1 MQTELDSDI
10 RKRIQQSPLFNGVT
24 DAEFEALLAECTLK
38 NYRTV
43 EKVDYFQ
50 NPEEGLLLI
59 LEGLT
64 EIYIENV
71 DGQSSLLELLQEGE
85 IIGFSN
91 LAYFLGELNRPLDRH
106 RMKLV
111 VSKSTRCLQVPFSV
125 VKKRLVDERV
135 RDMLLQKMSLRLA
148 NVYASLGEQVRL
160 ADEWGTSEPYVYRVK
175 DLMTTPPCTVTE
187 QESSQEIAKRMV
199 QKSISSV
206 LVIDRHGQ
214 LVGIITEKDLV
225 RRVVAQQACGP
236 LNAKDIMTKH
246 LHTISPYD
254 YYYEALSTFYHY
266 GVKHL
271 PVVEAGRPVGVVTLS
286 NLLTKRDR
294 GSMGILKQIEGASFE
309 SLPFVKTAIYDV
321 LSTLID
327 DDISTIQTLEII
339 TKLYDRLARQCVKL
353 AVQSLE
359 RQGKGIPPVP
369 YAWYLMGSGARAEQ
383 FMLTDQDHFLV
394 YADCEGEV
402 KDHARNYFSLLGK
415 EIVRHLEQAGYTRC
429 KGQMMASEAMW
440 RGSVSEWQQRIRTW
454 ALEMT
459 DNQILVSYNFL
470 SFRWLIGDS
479 TVHRHFSTM
488 VKRQLQHAQTF
499 LYAMAQQ
506 ELDNDTPP
514 YNLSLLTLFK
524 GKGKRQTIDIKKHA
538 LFPLHH
544 CLQILAVHRN
554 ILNATPMQLL
564 ASLVRVGEFS
574 SGFAEDIRH
583 AYEIALRTRIKLSWK
598 KHLREEEITT
608 AIEFSAIRQWEQDEL
623 RSMLST
629 VSSLQSHLAAKL

>member
-1 MQTELDSDI
+1 MQIKLDSGI

-24 DAEFEALLAECTLK
+24 DAEFETLLAECTLK

-43 EKVDYFQ
+43 EKMDYFK

-71 DGQSSLLELLQEGE
+71 EGQSTLLEMVQQGE
-85 IIGFSN
+85 VIGFSN
-91 LAYFLGELNRPLDRH
+91 LSHFLGEPSRPIDRH
-106 RMKLV
+106 RLKLV
-111 VSKSTRCLQVPFSV
+111 VSKGSQCLQIPYSV
-125 VKKRLVDERV
+125 VKKRLGDERV
-135 RDMLLQKMSLRLA
+135 RDMVLQKMSHRLA
-148 NVYASLGEQVRL
+148 NVYASLGEQIRL

-175 DLMTTPPCTVTE
+175 DLMNTPPFTVIE
-187 QESSQEIAKRMV
+187 EESSKEIAKMMV
-199 QKSISSV
+199 QKTISSV
-206 LVIDRHGQ
+206 LVIDQNGQ

-225 RRVVAQQACGP
+225 RRVVAQQVCGP

-254 YYYEALSTFYHY
+254 YYYEALSTFYNY

-286 NLLTKRDR
+286 NLMAKRDR
-294 GSMGILKQIEGASFE
+294 GSMGILKKIEGASFE
-309 SLPFVKTAIYDV
+309 TLPFVKTAIYDV
-321 LSTLID
+321 LSTLIH

-339 TKLYDRLARQCVKL
+339 TKLYNRLARQCVKL

-369 YAWYLMGSGARAEQ
+369 YAWYLMGSGARGEQ

-394 YADCEGEV
+394 YADCEGEA
-402 KDHARNYFSLLGK
+402 KDQALHYFSLLGE
-415 EIVRHLEQAGYTRC
+415 EIVRHLEQAGYARC

-459 DNQILVSYNFL
+459 NEQILVSYNFL
-470 SFRWLIGDS
+470 SFRLLIGDS
-479 TVHRHFSTM
+479 TVHQHFSTM

-506 ELDNDTPP
+506 ELDNDAPP
-514 YNLSLLTLFK
+514 YSLSLLTLFK
-524 GKGKRQTIDIKKHA
+524 GRGKRQTIDIKKHA

-554 ILNATPMQLL
+554 ILNATPVQLL
-564 ASLVRVGEFS
+564 DSLVRVGELS
-574 SGFAEDIRH
+574 SDFAEDIRH
-583 AYEIALRTRIKLSWK
+583 AYEIALRTRIRLSWK
-598 KHLREEEITT
+598 KHLRNEEIKT
-608 AIEFSAIRQWEQDEL
+608 AIEFSEIRQWEQDEL

-629 VSSLQSHLAAKL
+629 ISSLQSHLSEKL